1 MHFKKRLASSLLTF
15 NISFQLYYTIVLL
28 VLFHYRLKN
37 EIYYVHSLLKFRATQ
52 LWFRARGLSGDLTGY
67 TLDRSKQRNSAPLIY
82 QHLLWIPDH
91 LPWNKNN
98 FKMLQVFD
106 HIKLLLFNRFKRK
119 QSFLPWTCTLNV
131 HNYTLFTNKIWC
143 PTYQIEFLV

>member
-28 VLFHYRLKN
+28 VLFHYCLKN
-37 EIYYVHSLLKFRATQ
+37 EIYFIHSLLKFRATQ

-82 QHLLWIPDH
+82 QHLL
-91 LPWNKNN
+91 
-98 FKMLQVFD
+98 
-106 HIKLLLFNRFKRK
+106 
-119 QSFLPWTCTLNV
+119 
-131 HNYTLFTNKIWC
+131 
-143 PTYQIEFLV
+143 